1 MIQRSYV
8 IPPSNDNGKK
18 SKVKNTRAVFEE
30 KRKGGEV
37 HGLLFERKKKQGNIW
52 DVKESGPSN

>member
-8 IPPSNDNGKK
+8 ISPSNDNGKK

-30 KRKGGEV
+30 RGKEAKYMGFYLRE
-37 HGLLFERKKKQGNIW
+37 KKS
-52 DVKESGPSN
+52 KETFGM